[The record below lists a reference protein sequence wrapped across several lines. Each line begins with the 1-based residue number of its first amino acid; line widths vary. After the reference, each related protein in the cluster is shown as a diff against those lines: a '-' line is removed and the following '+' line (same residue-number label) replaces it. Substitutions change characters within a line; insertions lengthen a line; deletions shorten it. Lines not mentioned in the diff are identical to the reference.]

1 MSQVFGSA
9 YASAYDTLYQDKNYN
24 SECDQIERA
33 FQTSQSP
40 TKSVLD
46 LGCGTGGHAIPLA
59 GRGYEVTGVDR
70 SAEMLARAKTKAEAI
85 SALEKLSFQQGDIQA
100 IDLNKKFDAVLMMF
114 AVLGYQLENEQVLAA
129 LNTAR
134 KHLNAGGL
142 FIFDVWYGPAVLH
155 ERPSQRA
162 KMIDTDRGQLL
173 RIVSGSLDVQ
183 RQLCTV
189 DYQMWQIENE
199 KLVAKTEEKHT
210 MRFFFP
216 LELELF
222 LKVAGFELTTL
233 GEFPNFDQ
241 SPSEA
246 TWNVMAIATAI

>member
-1 MSQVFGSA
+1 
-9 YASAYDTLYQDKNYN
+9 
-24 SECDQIERA
+24 
-33 FQTSQSP
+33 
-40 TKSVLD
+40 
-46 LGCGTGGHAIPLA
+46 
-59 GRGYEVTGVDR
+59 
-70 SAEMLARAKTKAEAI
+70 MLARAKTKAEAI